1 MKFIRTL
8 GLVITGLTIS
18 FHLSATDANSRSAD
32 GFSKKFDTN
41 SLEAIRDFS
50 ASLNHP
56 VEALPVIFRM
66 EASRALP
73 KEFTSYDKDKNQ
85 IITTQ
90 EMKVVIQE
98 YNSGKSPHK
107 SDALCQLIDFFF
119 NQYK

>member
-1 MKFIRTL
+1 MASLKNSIR
-8 GLVITGLTIS
+8 IP
-18 FHLSATDANSRSAD
+18 
-32 GFSKKFDTN
+32 
-41 SLEAIRDFS
+41 LEAIRDFS

-98 YNSGKSPHK
+98 YNSGKSPDK